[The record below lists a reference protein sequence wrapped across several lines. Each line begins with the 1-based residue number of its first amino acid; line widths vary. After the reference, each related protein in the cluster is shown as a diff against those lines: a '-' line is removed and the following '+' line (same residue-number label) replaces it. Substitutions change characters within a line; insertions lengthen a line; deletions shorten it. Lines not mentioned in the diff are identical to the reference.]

1 MATKVAFM
9 EDLHDIVCNA
19 KLHPFFDAYTGSF
32 KFRHRYWTGLL
43 LLATVFLFLVFSL
56 NSSNDPSINQLTIA
70 ISMLCLL
77 AYLALMGGVYRQ
89 WPLSL
94 LETIFLSNLGILSA
108 TCGVYQ
114 EKSARLITT
123 QISTGTIYVL
133 FAAIIFYHLVQRV
146 MQSRGGRALKKYV
159 GKKRGI
165 YEMKNN
171 EEGEALIDSDE
182 VTVTH
187 SVVDLQELLLK

>member
-1 MATKVAFM
+1 MC
-9 EDLHDIVCNA
+9 IG
-19 KLHPFFDAYTGSF
+19 KLHPLFDAYTGPF

-43 LLATVFLFLVFSL
+43 LLARVFLFLVFSL

-77 AYLALMGGVYRQ
+77 AYLALVGGVYRQ

-94 LETIFLSNLGILSA
+94 LEIVFLSNLGILSA
-108 TCGVYQ
+108 ACGVYQ
-114 EKSARLITT
+114 EESARLITT
-123 QISTGTIYVL
+123 QISTGTTFAL
-133 FAAIIFYHLVQRV
+133 FVAIIVYHLVRRA

-159 GKKRGI
+159 RKKREI
-165 YEMKNN
+165 YETKK

-187 SVVDLQELLLK
+187 SIMDLQELLLK

>member
-1 MATKVAFM
+1 
-9 EDLHDIVCNA
+9 VCIA
-19 KLHPFFDAYTGSF
+19 KLHPLFDAYTGPF

-43 LLATVFLFLVFSL
+43 LLARVFLFLVFSL

-77 AYLALMGGVYRQ
+77 AYLALVGGVYRH

-94 LETIFLSNLGILSA
+94 LEIIFLSNLGILSA
-108 TCGVYQ
+108 ACGVYQ
-114 EKSARLITT
+114 EESARPIAT
-123 QISTGTIYVL
+123 QISTGITFVL
-133 FAAIIFYHLVQRV
+133 FAAIIVYHLVLRV

-159 GKKRGI
+159 GEKRETKG
-165 YEMKNN
+165 MKE
-171 EEGEALIDSDE
+171 EEGEMTQALIDSDE